1 MFEILQNTLFRARR
15 AAQTSASG
23 ASGTAAPSAQEMPT
37 SRPAAHPQSAVLA
50 RLAPAARTALRA
62 DFASLNAHEGRL
74 VPIQLR
80 PSGVLW
86 RIHPAP
92 ASEPSAVPATAAT
105 AGAAVALGFR
115 GAHP

>member
-15 AAQTSASG
+15 AAQNPATG
-23 ASGTAAPSAQEMPT
+23 GSGTAASSAQEMPT
-37 SRPAAHPQSAVLA
+37 YRPAARPHSAVIA
-50 RLAPAARTALRA
+50 RLAPTARSGNRA

-92 ASEPSAVPATAAT
+92 AAEPAI
-105 AGAAVALGFR
+105 AGAAVALGNC
-115 GAHP
+115 GAQP

>member
-15 AAQTSASG
+15 ATQTPATR
-23 ASGTAAPSAQEMPT
+23 ASGTAASSAQELPT
-37 SRPAAHPQSAVLA
+37 YRPAAPSHSAVLA
-50 RLAPAARTALRA
+50 RLAPAARSGNRA

-92 ASEPSAVPATAAT
+92 AAELAI
-105 AGAAVALGFR
+105 AGAAVALGNC

>member
-15 AAQTSASG
+15 AARTPATG
-23 ASGTAAPSAQEMPT
+23 TSGTAASSAQELPT
-37 SRPAAHPQSAVLA
+37 YRPAAGPRSAVLA
-50 RLAPAARTALRA
+50 RLAPAARSGARA
-62 DFASLNAHEGRL
+62 DFASLNAHEGHL

-92 ASEPSAVPATAAT
+92 AAEAAS
-105 AGAAVALGFR
+105 AGAAVALGNS
-115 GAHP
+115 GARP